1 MMVAVSLANG
11 AEHGPVLL
19 VDDDIDILDGLSE
32 LLKLSGFEVVTARNG
47 AEALAHARSRRPCMV
62 LLDLTMPVMSGQEFR
77 QEQTADPTLASI
89 PVIVVTAA
97 RPSRTELARLAAE
110 ACFLKPVDTD
120 QLLTAIR
127 RHC

>member
-1 MMVAVSLANG
+1 
-11 AEHGPVLL
+11 
-19 VDDDIDILDGLSE
+19 
-32 LLKLSGFEVVTARNG
+32 
-47 AEALAHARSRRPCMV
+47 MV

-120 QLLTAIR
+120 QLLIAIR

>member
-1 MMVAVSLANG
+1 M
-11 AEHGPVLL
+11 
-19 VDDDIDILDGLSE
+19 
-32 LLKLSGFEVVTARNG
+32 
-47 AEALAHARSRRPCMV
+47 
-62 LLDLTMPVMSGQEFR
+62 MPVMSGQEFR

-97 RPSRTELARLAAE
+97 RPSRTELARLAAA
-110 ACFLKPVDTD
+110 ACILKPIDTD